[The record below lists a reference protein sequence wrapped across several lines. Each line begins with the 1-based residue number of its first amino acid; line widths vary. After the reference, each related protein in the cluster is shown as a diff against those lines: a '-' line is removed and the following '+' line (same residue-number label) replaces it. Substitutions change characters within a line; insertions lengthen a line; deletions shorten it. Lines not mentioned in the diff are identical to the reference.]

1 MWLVLVQGYPFG
13 FKAGEKEMWRGKWVG
28 KTNPNCSK
36 MVVIKMV
43 SYHPICITS
52 LSKKHTFELIIG
64 WKHFCSLPCSQAWH
78 VTKFW
83 TMRYKWKMMWNFLET
98 AERRLT
104 HLENTPLTFFPSSF
118 LHSGHLPW
126 GQEFQ
131 QPSWTRRW
139 PWEQKPSTGRWN
151 RMAEPRSLMTIEP
164 P

>member
-36 MVVIKMV
+36 MVVTKMV
-43 SYHPICITS
+43 SYHPTCITS

-83 TMRYKWKMMWNFLET
+83 TMRYKWKMMWNFLEDCRKKT
-98 AERRLT
+98 NSLRKYALD
-104 HLENTPLTFFPSSF
+104 LFPF
-118 LHSGHLPW
+118 LLPAFW
-126 GQEFQ
+126 AAAKRAGVPAAILDQE
-131 QPSWTRRW
+131 
-139 PWEQKPSTGRWN
+139 
-151 RMAEPRSLMTIEP
+151 MTLRTKAIHRTVE
-164 P
+164 